1 MTIESFAQQPLQTV
15 PKAYPYAQYS
25 DDPNV
30 AAFFTAYT
38 QIAQGYLQWYNDTP
52 LGLYTSSNIVGSL
65 LDWTAAGIYG
75 VVRPVISTLTRRT
88 RGGFGSRFFGGSP
101 YGVFQVKSSGT
112 AQVAND
118 DYYKRVLT
126 WTLYKGDG
134 DNVDIAWLKKRIAR
148 FLYGANG
155 ADVDVG
161 MANYIS
167 IMPMMMVPDA
177 GYGRRAYGKKP
188 AYGKMFM
195 RQVMS
200 IRLYITIPNI
210 PAAQVFIDFVNEG
223 ILPMPIQITWVINR
237 AFVLG
242 QSTLNNATIT

>member
-1 MTIESFAQQPLQTV
+1 MTIESFAQQPVQTV

-30 AAFFTAYT
+30 SAFFTAYT

-52 LGLYTSSNIVGSL
+52 LGLYTSPNIIGPL
-65 LDWTAAGIYG
+65 LDWTATGIYG
-75 VVRPVISTLTRRT
+75 VARPVISTLTRTT
-88 RGGFGSRFFGGSP
+88 RGAFGSRFFGASP

-126 WTLYKGDG
+126 WTLYQGDA
-134 DNVDIAWLKKRIAR
+134 DNIDITWLKKRIAR
-148 FLYGANG
+148 FLYGVNG

-161 MANYIS
+161 MANNIS

-177 GYGRRAYGKKP
+177 GYGTRTFGKKP

-242 QSTLNNATIT
+242 QSTLNNAAIT